1 MTRYVDPNIVGVA
14 PLPTTMTP
22 AVHRPH
28 SMVRVFPVAK
38 PGPGDRYLSD
48 KIYGFALNMPAYRQ
62 GHVTSLMPFV
72 DDG

>member
-22 AVHRPH
+22 AVHRPT

-48 KIYGFALNMPAYRQ
+48 KIYGFALNMPAYTDRDMLL
-62 GHVTSLMPFV
+62 V
-72 DDG
+72 